1 MPKDLL
7 ITCDEI
13 TETHISL
20 VIILQASDTS
30 YFHPCIKISKG
41 PRSVDQVVALLDHG
55 RVGPGQSEVSQIG
68 GAWRSQTCHQLE
80 LFWDTERTSYQ
91 FLEKRWHRIT
101 INHTSR
107 VPQHTDTKFHAH
119 KNIRIRSIVTM
130 LGMLHTHT
138 QVNECHAGWPYLSP
152 GPEHLYL
159 PCCSNCIS
167 TSTSSQVEE
176 RTWKRWQETHRL
188 PAFPCSLRTPRPP
201 ISPDKSDFS
210 K

>member
-1 MPKDLL
+1 MWWNNGNTYQSCHHSAGLWHFVFPSV
-7 ITCDEI
+7 
-13 TETHISL
+13 HQN
-20 VIILQASDTS
+20 LQGASVRRPS
-30 YFHPCIKISKG
+30 RSIAR
-41 PRSVDQVVALLDHG
+41 PRKSRAWAVRG
-55 RVGPGQSEVSQIG
+55 QIG